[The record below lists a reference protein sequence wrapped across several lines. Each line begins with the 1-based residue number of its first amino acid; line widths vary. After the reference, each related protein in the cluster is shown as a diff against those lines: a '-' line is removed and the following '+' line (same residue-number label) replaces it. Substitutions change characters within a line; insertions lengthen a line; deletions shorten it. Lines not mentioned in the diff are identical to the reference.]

1 MKKLKKGE
9 KEIRTRI
16 KKRYSEKL
24 RERERKRPDEGGR
37 GRGRVKRGK

>member
-24 RERERKRPDEGGR
+24 KEREREKET
-37 GRGRVKRGK
+37 